1 MFINS
6 LPTELPDVVL
16 PKVPDG
22 AQPLQEPVEVMEIFG
37 VVYFTFQLV
46 FCVYKSLKQKH
57 LLLTD
62 MSKVGMTS
70 AFP

>member
-46 FCVYKSLKQKH
+46 FCVY
-57 LLLTD
+57 
-62 MSKVGMTS
+62 
-70 AFP
+70 